1 MFSLGLGRKQAPLLG
16 IDIGSTAVKVVEL
29 ARVGAASAHTF
40 QVASCALEPLPATA
54 VVEKKIA
61 DIQAVGEAI
70 RQAVTRCG
78 TKAKAAAVAV
88 PGSATIT
95 KVIPM
100 AAGMKDAE
108 MAGLIQLD
116 ADHYIPYPLDEVN
129 LDFTVLG
136 PAVTQ
141 GEVDVLLVATR
152 HEVVDNLLAA
162 LAIAGL
168 EADVVDAEPY
178 ALENAATL
186 AMGAQAEGQ
195 TIAIADIGAQATR
208 IQVVRNGRGLFS
220 REQNFAAAQ
229 LLEEIQHRYNLK
241 ADEARRCLEAG
252 ELPDN
257 YVAEVARPF
266 AEALTQQ
273 IGRALQFYYSATYSK
288 PADQL
293 LLAGGVAVLPELE
306 RLVSNRLGILAYVA
320 NPFAH
325 MTLGPRVPGQLIQRH
340 GAALALAV
348 GLALRGFD

>member
-29 ARVGAASAHTF
+29 ARVGLASAHTF
-40 QVASCALEPLPATA
+40 QVTSCALEPLAPMA

-61 DIQAVGEAI
+61 DVQAVGEAI

-100 AAGMKDAE
+100 AVGMKDAE
-108 MAGLIQLD
+108 MEGLIQLD

-136 PAVTQ
+136 PSVTQ

-162 LAIAGL
+162 LEIAGL
-168 EADVVDAEPY
+168 EAEVVDAEPY
-178 ALENAATL
+178 ALENAAIL
-186 AMGAQAEGQ
+186 AMGAQADGQ

-208 IQVVRNGRGLFS
+208 IQVVRNGRAQFS
-220 REQNFAAAQ
+220 REQGFAAAQ
-229 LLEEIQHRYNLK
+229 LLDEIRHRYQLK

-257 YVAEVARPF
+257 YVVDVARPF

-273 IGRALQFYYSATYSK
+273 IGRALQFYYSSTYSK
-288 PADQL
+288 PADQI
-293 LLAGGVAVLPELE
+293 LLAGGVAVLPGLE
-306 RLVSNRLGILAYVA
+306 QTVSNRLGVLAYVA

-325 MTLGPRVPGQLIQRH
+325 MTLGPRVPGPLIQRH
-340 GAALALAV
+340 GPALTLAV
-348 GLALRGFD
+348 GLALRGYD